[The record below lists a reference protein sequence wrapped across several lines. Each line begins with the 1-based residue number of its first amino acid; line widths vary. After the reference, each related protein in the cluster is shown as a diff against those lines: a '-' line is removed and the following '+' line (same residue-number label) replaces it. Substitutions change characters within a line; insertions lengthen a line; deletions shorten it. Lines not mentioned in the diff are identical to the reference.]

1 MTNPMFRVEKI
12 LFDLD
17 GTLVDTAPDLHAAT
31 NHVLTHVGRSTI
43 SLDTVRHLVGQGAKK
58 LIELGLEATGG
69 INNHDIDQLLPVFL
83 SYYHENIAEGSVFYP
98 NVIDTLSNLQERGFQ
113 TAICTNK
120 PVGLA
125 KQLMKAL
132 NATEYFNTII
142 GGDSFPYRKPD
153 PRHIH
158 DTIAELDGDGPA
170 LMVGDSKF
178 DIGGAIAAKIPSIAV
193 SYGYSDIAASELGAD
208 ITIEDFADIETLV
221 ERV

>member
-1 MTNPMFRVEKI
+1 MFRVEKI

-31 NHVLTHVGRSTI
+31 NHVLTHVGRSKI

-58 LIELGLEATGG
+58 LMELGLEATGG
-69 INNHDIDQLLPVFL
+69 VDDHDIDKLLPVFL
-83 SYYHENIAEGSVFYP
+83 DYYQENIAGGSVFYP
-98 NVIDTLSNLQERGFQ
+98 NVVETLSSLRERGFQ
-113 TAICTNK
+113 IAICTNK
-120 PVGLA
+120 PVELA
-125 KQLMKAL
+125 KQLMTAL
-132 NATEYFNTII
+132 NVTEYFDTII

-158 DTIAELDGDGPA
+158 DTIAELEGDGPA
-170 LMVGDSKF
+170 LMIGDSNF
-178 DIGGAIAAKIPSIAV
+178 DIGAAIAAKIPSIAV

-208 ITIEDFADIETLV
+208 ITIEDFADINTLV